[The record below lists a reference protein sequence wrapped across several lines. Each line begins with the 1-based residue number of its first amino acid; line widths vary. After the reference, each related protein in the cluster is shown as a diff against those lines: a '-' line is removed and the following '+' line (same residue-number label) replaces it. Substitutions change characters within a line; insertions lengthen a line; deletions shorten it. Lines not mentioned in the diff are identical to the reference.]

1 MKDLIKW
8 CIVKHEAEIQ
18 ELSKSLLGGELFQ
31 RIIQRHEMN
40 IAPRL
45 EEPAP
50 KPYANPLHLRC
61 SALIFL
67 YPLISNRS
75 EDERWPSRERTLDR
89 EEEDYFNTD
98 DDSELVPSISQKNWI
113 LASGATSPLLA
124 NNTGMKRKRKTVVGA
139 ATKGYRPPLKAP
151 HLGDLVD
158 YSEDEDEESTSASEA
173 ASSIPLTVLSSIP
186 TPSTPSASIPSTP
199 ATSGP
204 PLKRLPK
211 DDENEDNFLEA
222 LARNTRSRPQSHS
235 LKPVGAKLG
244 EKRRREEDE
253 QDEQFVRRLSKPNKK
268 PDLGAQK
275 DSSSVGRRRAGED
288 AKKIKV
294 KLGAIG
300 LSVAS
305 TPSSPA
311 TTSITESHPSSQQLG
326 TKDGDTG

>member
-8 CIVKHEAEIQ
+8 CIVRHEAEIQ

-40 IAPRL
+40 IAPRP

-50 KPYANPLHLRC
+50 KPYAHSLHLC
-61 SALIFL
+61 IALIFL

-139 ATKGYRPPLKAP
+139 ATKGYRPPLKTP

-158 YSEDEDEESTSASEA
+158 YGEDEDESTSASEA
-173 ASSIPLTVLSSIP
+173 ASSIPLTILSSIS
-186 TPSTPSASIPSTP
+186 TPSTPSASIP

-204 PLKRLPK
+204 PLKRPSK
-211 DDENEDNFLEA
+211 DDDNEDNLLEA
-222 LARNTRSRPQSHS
+222 LARNTRSRPHS

-311 TTSITESHPSSQQLG
+311 TTSITESHPSNQQLG